1 MLDARQREV
10 LKLKAPADEGVHEFV
25 CTFPGHGQVMWGQLV
40 VTRDVDAY
48 LAAHPVAPVAQ
59 PARAGE

>member
-1 MLDARQREV
+1 
-10 LKLKAPADEGVHEFV
+10 
-25 CTFPGHGQVMWGQLV
+25 